1 MKGALFTNTI
11 GMKKLLPALFF
22 LLFLP
27 PVLTGCSV
35 SDMSSLTELSRP
47 YVGEYTCEEL
57 RLGEEDMLDRFEYVR
72 LTLGPDGDAQL
83 TWRTMEGGE
92 GETLLHYE
100 MHEGS
105 ITLSKAGRMGAY
117 TFPVEQGAIVITHNI
132 IGRML
137 YAKFRM

>member
-1 MKGALFTNTI
+1 MRKRRVRLVPLFFVFCLCSLCCLT
-11 GMKKLLPALFF
+11 LPACE
-22 LLFLP
+22 
-27 PVLTGCSV
+27 GSV
-35 SDMSSLTELSRP
+35 YEMSSLTELSRP
-47 YVGEYTCEEL
+47 YVGEYACEEL

-92 GETLLHYE
+92 GATLLYYE
-100 MHEGS
+100 MREGS
-105 ITLSKAGRMGAY
+105 ITLSQAGRMGAH

>member
-22 LLFLP
+22 LLFP

-92 GETLLHYE
+92 GATLLYYK
-100 MHEGS
+100 MREGS